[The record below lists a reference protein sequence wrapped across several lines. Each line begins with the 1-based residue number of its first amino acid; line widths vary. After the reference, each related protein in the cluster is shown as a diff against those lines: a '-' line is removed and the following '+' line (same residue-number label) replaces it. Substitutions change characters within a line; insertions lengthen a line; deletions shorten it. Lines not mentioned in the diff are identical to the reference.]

1 MDRLRFILAVLL
13 STLIIFGWP
22 FVMHRLF
29 PPQPPSQPG
38 ALEQHAQQQTQQPI
52 AAPIP
57 APQAAEEPQR
67 EIIVDTPLWQAR
79 FSNRGAVIVSWSL
92 KKYVR
97 SDGTEREIKGADG
110 GTLELVSQETLDK
123 LGAPL
128 RLLLAKSPEIADRLN
143 GVNFHISGV
152 DPNQSTIELGPGQ
165 KREIT
170 FSYSSPEV
178 TAVKTLTFYGD
189 GYVFDLRA
197 EVLVNGA
204 PQQAYIAL
212 GPRFGD
218 QSDKMVGSY
227 ATPHQAIAQTK
238 SGKIERKVGSK
249 ITSPIAEIKRVEA
262 AGRQIEID
270 EPLPADLDWIQ
281 ITAGDKKTLLG
292 YARVASREGPQK
304 LTLDA
309 LPQGIGTGC
318 HVAPAIEALKEGY
331 RWAGLADHYFA
342 MVAIPNRPVDQIIL
356 SNAWLKYPDKGQ
368 EPRDYPSLAVPVG
381 RDLSAKIFV
390 GPKDR
395 KLLEHIGAQVGA
407 DLEGLI
413 DYGIFAFAI
422 RPLIPLIGWSLDGLA
437 RIFHNYGW
445 AIVAV
450 TVIINLAL
458 SPLRF
463 YSSKKMKKAAKHQP
477 RIKELQDRMK
487 KLKENPKKYQREIEQ
502 LQREQLELMKEAN
515 PLGGCLPL
523 ILQLPIFWAFFVY
536 LTISLDVRHAPWIL
550 WVRDLSAPDP
560 HKILPVIM
568 CATMIGSTVIM
579 PTPKT
584 DDPAMKMQRVL
595 MSWVMPILLTWL
607 FFLSAPSGLVLYWM
621 VSSLVGMGIQMA
633 INRLTAEPEPAA
645 EAKGARKRTSAEK
658 EAIESAK

>member
-1 MDRLRFILAVLL
+1 MDRFRFTLAVLL

-22 FVMHRLF
+22 FLMHRLF
-29 PPQPPSQPG
+29 PPQPPNQPV
-38 ALEQHAQQQTQQPI
+38 APEERPQQQTQQPI
-52 AAPIP
+52 AAPLP
-57 APQAAEEPQR
+57 APQTAQEPQR
-67 EIIVDTPLWQAR
+67 EIIVDAPLWQAR
-79 FSNRGAVIVSWSL
+79 LSNRGAVIVSWSL
-92 KKYVR
+92 KKYTR

-110 GTLELVSQETLDK
+110 GTLELVSRDALDK

-128 RLLLAKSPEIADRLN
+128 RLLLAKSPEMADRLN
-143 GVNFHISGV
+143 SVNFHISGL
-152 DPNQSTIELGPGQ
+152 DPDRSTIELGPGQ
-165 KREIT
+165 RREIT

-189 GYVFDLRA
+189 GYMFELRA

-204 PQQAYIAL
+204 PQQAYIAF

-218 QSDKMVGSY
+218 QSDKMIGSY

-238 SGKIERKVGSK
+238 SGKIERKVGSE
-249 ITSPIAEIKRVEA
+249 ITNPIAEITRLEA

-281 ITAGDKKTLLG
+281 ITASDEKTLLG
-292 YARVASREGPQK
+292 YARIVSREGPQK

-309 LPQGIGTGC
+309 LPQGATAGC
-318 HVAPAIEALKEGY
+318 HVAPATEALKGGY

-342 MVAIPNRPVDQIIL
+342 MVVIPNRPVDQIVL
-356 SNAWLKYPDKGQ
+356 ANAWLKSQTEK
-368 EPRDYPSLAVPVG
+368 PRDYPSLAVPVG
-381 RDLSAKIFV
+381 QDLSARIFV

-395 KLLEHIGAQVGA
+395 KLLERIGAQVGA

-422 RPLIPLIGWSLDGLA
+422 RPLIPIIGWSLDGLA

-450 TVIINLAL
+450 TLIINLAL

-502 LQREQLELMKEAN
+502 IQREQLELMKEAN

-560 HKILPVIM
+560 YKILPVIM

-579 PTPKT
+579 PMPKT

-621 VSSLVGMGIQMA
+621 VSSLAGMGIQLA
-633 INRLTAEPEPAA
+633 INRLTAEPEAAA
-645 EAKGARKRTSAEK
+645 ETSGARKRTSAEK
-658 EAIESAK
+658 EAMESAK